1 MNQGMSGGLPR
12 PSMLIPLI
20 VACALFMENLDATI
34 ITTALPPIARSLHE
48 DPLRLSLAITAY
60 LLSLAVFIPLSGWV
74 ADRYGARRV
83 FRSAIIVFTC
93 GSMLCGAAQ
102 NMPELVA
109 ARILQGIGGAM
120 MVPVGRLVLLRN
132 VPKSELVTAISY
144 LTVPALLAPLLGAP
158 LGGLI
163 ATYASWR
170 WIFYI
175 NLPIG
180 LLGYWLVSRYIAE
193 VREAE
198 PRQLDLR
205 GWSLLGAGL
214 AGLVF
219 GFETLGKDVLPPTLV
234 WTMLGAGTLLVG
246 GYALYARGRARVIL
260 DLSLLR
266 IPTFAVVISAGSLFR
281 VGIGAFTLLM
291 PLLLQLGFGMTPL
304 RSGLLTFGGA
314 IGAMLMKLMAARIV
328 RRFGFRSLLIANSVI
343 AGTYLLACGLLRPEV
358 PQALIV
364 ALMLSS
370 GFFSSLQ
377 FTCLNAI
384 AFADVTESRMSQATS
399 FSSTAQQLSLSVG
412 VGLAAQ
418 LLHLRL
424 ALRHEATLLPADFT
438 WAFAILAAITV
449 GSALLYL
456 RLPTEAGASVS
467 GRPARAFQR

>member
-1 MNQGMSGGLPR
+1 MSHNDKAGLPR

-20 VACALFMENLDATI
+20 VACALFMENLDATV

-48 DPLRLSLAITAY
+48 DPLRLSLAVTAY

-83 FRSAIIVFTC
+83 FRSAIVVFTC

-109 ARILQGIGGAM
+109 ARILQGIGGAL

-132 VPKSELVTAISY
+132 VPKSELVTALSY
-144 LTVPALLAPLLGAP
+144 LTVPALMAPLLGGP

-170 WIFYI
+170 WIFFI

-180 LLGYWLVSRYIAE
+180 LLGYWLVSRYITE

-198 PRQLDLR
+198 PRRLDLR
-205 GWSLLGAGL
+205 GWGLLGAGL

-219 GFETLGKDVLPPTLV
+219 GLETLGKDVLPQALV
-234 WTMLGAGTLLVG
+234 AAMLGAGTLLLG
-246 GYALYARGRARVIL
+246 GYAWYARGRPQAIL

-266 IPTFAVVISAGSLFR
+266 VPTFAVVISAGSLFR
-281 VGIGAFTLLM
+281 VGIGALALLM
-291 PLLLQLGFGMTPL
+291 PLLLQLGFGLTPL
-304 RSGLLTFGGA
+304 RSGLLTFSGA
-314 IGAMLMKLMAARIV
+314 IGAMLMKLLAMRIV

-343 AGTYLLACGLLRPEV
+343 AGAYLLACGLLRPEA
-358 PQALIV
+358 PQILIV
-364 ALMLSS
+364 ILMLIS

-384 AFADVTESRMSQATS
+384 AFADVSESRMSHATS

-424 ALRHEATLLPADFT
+424 ALRHEGSLLPADFT
-438 WAFAILAAITV
+438 WTFAILAAITA

-456 RLPTEAGASVS
+456 RLPAEAGFSVS
-467 GRPARAFQR
+467 GRRAQAAR

>member
-1 MNQGMSGGLPR
+1 MGRPVSGGLPR
-12 PSMLIPLI
+12 ATVLIPLI
-20 VACALFMENLDATI
+20 VASALFMENLDATV
-34 ITTALPPIARSLHE
+34 ITTALPAIARSLNE
-48 DPLRLSLAITAY
+48 DPLRLSLAVTAY

-83 FRSAIIVFTC
+83 FRSAIVVFTC
-93 GSMLCGAAQ
+93 GSMLCGMALD
-102 NMPELVA
+102 MPELVA
-109 ARILQGIGGAM
+109 ARIVQGIGGAM

-144 LTVPALLAPLLGAP
+144 LTVPALLAPLIGAP

-180 LLGYWLVSRYIAE
+180 MLGYWLVSRYIAE

-205 GWSLLGAGL
+205 GWGLLGAGL

-219 GFETLGKDVLPPTLV
+219 GFETLGKAVLPPVLV
-234 WTMLGAGTLLVG
+234 AGLLGAGALLVG
-246 GYALYARGRARVIL
+246 AYVLYSRGRAHAIL

-281 VGIGAFTLLM
+281 IGIGASSLLM
-291 PLLLQLGFGMTPL
+291 PLLFQLGFGLTPFS
-304 RSGLLTFGGA
+304 SGVLTLSGTIGA
-314 IGAMLMKLMAARIV
+314 ILMKLLAQPIV
-328 RRFGFRSLLIANSVI
+328 RRFGFRPLLIVNSLI
-343 AGTYLLACGLLRPEV
+343 GGGFLLAFGLLQ
-358 PQALIV
+358 PQSPHALIV
-364 ALMLSS
+364 TLMLGI

-384 AFADVTESRMSQATS
+384 AYADISESRMSQATS

-424 ALRHEATLLPADFT
+424 LLRHQLTLLPPDFT
-438 WAFAILAAITV
+438 WTFGVLAAITAL
-449 GSALLYL
+449 SALLYL
-456 RLPTEAGASVS
+456 RLAPNAGGSVS
-467 GRPARAFQR
+467 GRQAAG

>member
-1 MNQGMSGGLPR
+1 MSGALPR
-12 PSMLIPLI
+12 PSVLIPLI
-20 VACALFMENLDATI
+20 VACALFMENLDGTV
-34 ITTALPPIARSLHE
+34 ITTALPAIARSLGE

-83 FRSAIIVFTC
+83 FRSAIAVFTL

-102 NMPELVA
+102 DMTGLVA
-109 ARILQGIGGAM
+109 ARVLQGIGGAM

-144 LTVPALLAPLLGAP
+144 LTVPALLAPLMGAP
-158 LGGLI
+158 LGGFI
-163 ATYASWR
+163 STYASWR

-205 GWSLLGAGL
+205 GWGLLGAGL

-219 GFETLGKDVLPPTLV
+219 GFETMGKGVLPPLLV
-234 WTMLGAGTLLVG
+234 AALLGAGALLLG
-246 GYALYARGRARVIL
+246 AYALYSRQRLQPIL

-266 IPTFAVVISAGSLFR
+266 IPTFAAVISAGSLFR
-281 VGIGAFTLLM
+281 IGIGAFTLLV
-291 PLLLQLGFGMTPL
+291 PLLLQLGFGLTPL
-304 RSGLLTFGGA
+304 DSGVLTFGAA
-314 IGAMLMKLMAARIV
+314 IGAMLMKLVAQPIV
-328 RRFGFRSLLIANSVI
+328 RRFGFRPLLIANSLI
-343 AGTYLLACGLLRPEV
+343 SGGYLLACGLLRPEM
-358 PQALIV
+358 PHALIA
-364 ALMLSS
+364 ALMFSS

-377 FTCLNAI
+377 FTCLNSI
-384 AFADVTESRMSQATS
+384 VFADVSEARMSQATS

-418 LLHLRL
+418 LLHARLLLRG
-424 ALRHEATLLPADFT
+424 ADSLLPVDFT
-438 WAFAILAAITV
+438 WTFAILAALTAA
-449 GSALLYL
+449 SSLLYL
-456 RLPTEAGASVS
+456 KLAPDAGRSVS
-467 GRPARAFQR
+467 GR